1 MADYRRQVISLIAQ
15 FVRLEDG
22 PKNDDRL
29 DDRTDG
35 SILGGYQQSRA
46 RQARSQPVTE
56 VIEHGAAIMGHQNP
70 VAHSDSLQEFWILH
84 PAQSG
89 IGCRHEING
98 RFSLPHCS
106 DDVEVKIG
114 VRLKPNI
121 QARELPIL
129 ARAR

>member
-1 MADYRRQVISLIAQ
+1 MIASTTE
-15 FVRLEDG
+15 LMG
-22 PKNDDRL
+22 ASCAA
-29 DDRTDG
+29 T
-35 SILGGYQQSRA
+35 QQSRA
-46 RQARSQPVTE
+46 RKARSQPVTG

-70 VAHSDSLQEFWILH
+70 VAYSDSLQEFWILH
-84 PAQSG
+84 PAQSK

-98 RFSLPHCS
+98 RFSLPHCI

-114 VRLKPNI
+114 VCLKPNI